1 MREGGGMTKSSKIK
15 RYFSLSRNERYV
27 SLVVCLV
34 SLSVGLISP
43 YLYVYLRKIG
53 AGYLSLGWIQ
63 LLSNFILAIAYFL
76 SGTLSNYFN
85 GKTIFLMAL
94 LCSLLAGLTF
104 NFALIW
110 YIFVLGLLIG
120 KLGEGFRE
128 ISTFVV
134 ISSST
139 IPERR
144 ATTFGVVRTFQ
155 YAGAVI
161 APLAGGVVASS
172 YGMRSVFLLP
182 IPLLILAV
190 IISYARLKITIEEKI
205 KEKYMFSLR
214 RIIEV
219 TSINRNITILI
230 VMSFLGQFFMEFG
243 NPYYMVFMKDV
254 LSAPDTMLGLA
265 ASAIAVG
272 SLIAG
277 IPSGF
282 ASDVMRQRKPFI
294 LMNIFIAAIAVT
306 LTAMAF
312 NPVFIVITYLL
323 FGISN
328 VIGITATQAY
338 IADVVSSSM
347 RGNAFSAILT
357 ASWLGGMFSPPIAG
371 ALAETYGLR
380 TPFVI
385 NAAGVFL
392 QGFIVWALFIEG
404 RWKNHT

>member
-1 MREGGGMTKSSKIK
+1 MTKSSKIK
-15 RYFSLSRNERYV
+15 TYFSLSRNERYV
-27 SLVVCLV
+27 SLVICLV
-34 SLSVGLISP
+34 SISGGLISP
-43 YLYVYLRKIG
+43 YLYVYLREIG
-53 AGYLSLGWIQ
+53 AGYFSLGWIQ
-63 LLSNFILAIAYFL
+63 LLSNFVLAIAYFL
-76 SGTLSNYFN
+76 SGPLSNYFS
-85 GKTIFLMAL
+85 GKTIFLVAL
-94 LCSLLAGLTF
+94 LCSLLATLTF
-104 NFALIW
+104 NFALMW

-128 ISTFVV
+128 ISIFVV

-155 YAGAVI
+155 YAAAVI
-161 APLAGGVVASS
+161 APLVGGFVASS
-172 YGMRSVFLLP
+172 YGIRSVFLLP
-182 IPLLILAV
+182 ILLLMLAV
-190 IISYARLKITIEEKI
+190 VISYAKIKITIEEKI

-219 TSINRNITILI
+219 TLINRNITILI

-265 ASAIAVG
+265 TSAIAVG

-282 ASDVMRQRKPFI
+282 ASDAMHQRKPFI

-312 NPVFIVITYLL
+312 NPVFIVITYFL

-328 VIGITATQAY
+328 VIGVTATQAY
-338 IADVVSSSM
+338 IADVVSASM
-347 RGNAFSAILT
+347 RGHAFSAILT
-357 ASWLGGMFSPPIAG
+357 ASWLGGVFSPPIAG
-371 ALAETYGLR
+371 AIAETYGLR
-380 TPFVI
+380 IPFVI

-392 QGFIVWALFIEG
+392 QGFIVWALFIEE